1 MFVINVL
8 GDKVNSLLLAVF
20 LKSRPCIVVVESEDP
35 IAEDKDDR
43 DDWEQQV
50 GEQAENIKTRSE
62 ENYQPLD

>member
-1 MFVINVL
+1 MR

-20 LKSRPCIVVVESEDP
+20 LKSRPGIVVVESEDP

-50 GEQAENIKTRSE
+50 GEQAENIKTRPE
-62 ENYQPLD
+62 ENYQPLA